1 MKKIILIDEFEIELT
16 RKKIKNMNLRIF
28 PQSGEIK
35 VSFPIEISDERIYEL
50 LTFKIDWIRKNLR
63 KNHFKKIKQNT
74 FYADQKTLPFKG
86 KEYELK
92 IFPNK
97 YHSKITLTDS
107 EIHVF
112 VTNNPSKS
120 DIQNFINDWYRIHL
134 KVRGEEL
141 ISKWEK
147 IIGVK
152 SNEFR
157 IKKMKTR
164 WGTCN
169 YKVKRIWLNSELM
182 KKADECLEYVVVHEL
197 MHLLE
202 PSHNANFKA
211 LMSQFLPNW
220 KFLKAKLNGK
230 I

>member
-28 PQSGEIK
+28 PQSGKIK
-35 VSFPIEISDERIYEL
+35 VSFPIEISDEKIYEL

-63 KNHFKKIKQNT
+63 KNHSKKIKQNT

-92 IFPNK
+92 IFTNK

-107 EIHVF
+107 DIHVF
-112 VTNNPSKS
+112 VTNNPSKL

-134 KVRGEEL
+134 KVRGKEL

-169 YKVKRIWLNSELM
+169 YKVKRIWLNLELM

-202 PSHNANFKA
+202 PSHNAKFKA

-220 KFLKAKLNGK
+220 KFLKAKLNGR